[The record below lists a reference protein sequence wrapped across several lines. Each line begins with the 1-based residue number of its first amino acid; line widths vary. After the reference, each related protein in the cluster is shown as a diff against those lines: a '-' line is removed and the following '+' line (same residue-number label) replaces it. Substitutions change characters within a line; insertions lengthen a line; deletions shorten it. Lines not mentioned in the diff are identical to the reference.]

1 MIGIMTKNWQG
12 IGLALG
18 LLSFSSVHAQVQ
30 HSLQLAQNSVQCVT
44 VQCLSARSATTNSS
58 VQPQTQQAVKPKAKE
73 VLDSNCVTVTGTASS
88 ENVDEAFARQMAI
101 RNGLNFATLNNNVTV
116 SADHS
121 IKNFELTRDAT
132 RFTSSSKVE
141 SYKILKEG
149 FEEAYDSYGEEKKR
163 PLNYQVKMEV
173 CLTENPKV
181 CENLSGNHY
190 QPRLV
195 IAPLAV
201 AKNYQTRDISNLI
214 SGYQSELNRRL
225 IDSGYRNL
233 TVLNQSPAIDEQSG
247 IYPNTSRQVLE
258 PIRDKTGAQY
268 MLMSVLRS
276 ASSHVEDGQ
285 YLNPVKHFYNLP
297 VENDARYLE
306 VDWYLVDLMQNT
318 VIHQQ
323 RKGFDVKGDVRVGRD
338 RPFGSSAFF
347 ATDTGMAFHAL
358 LTQQVRDVEN
368 TLKCKELN
376 TQIIDIRG
384 EDYVIYLNADSGAKV
399 GDELAVYQRNG
410 RSVQFQGI
418 DLGDD
423 ELPTAFIKIKRIL
436 PRFAVAELV
445 AKKGTVQLGDKVK
458 AW

>member
-1 MIGIMTKNWQG
+1 MVIGRQFF
-12 IGLALG
+12 LFALG
-18 LLSFSSVHAQVQ
+18 LVGSSAVYAQAFDKSSF
-30 HSLQLAQNSVQCVT
+30 LLAEANVQCMT
-44 VQCLSARSATTNSS
+44 VQCISAQSATEKRP
-58 VQPQTQQAVKPKAKE
+58 VAPQKKKPASTE
-73 VLDSNCVTVTGTASS
+73 SQFDVDNNCVTVTGTASS

-101 RNGLNFATLNNNVTV
+101 RNGLNFATLNNNVTI
-116 SADHS
+116 SSDHS
-121 IKNFELTRDAT
+121 IENFQLTRDAT

-149 FEEAYDSYGEEKKR
+149 FEEAFDAYGEEKTR

-181 CENLSGNHY
+181 CENLSGNYY

-195 IAPLAV
+195 VAPLAV

-214 SGYQSELNRRL
+214 AGYQTELNRRL
-225 IDSGYRNL
+225 VGSGYRNI
-233 TVLNQSPAIDEQSG
+233 TVLNQSPAIDEQVG
-247 IYPNTSRQVLE
+247 IYPNTSKQVLE

-276 ASSHVEDGQ
+276 ASSHVEGGK

-297 VENDARYLE
+297 VEKDARYLE
-306 VDWYLVDLMQNT
+306 VDWYLVDLMKNT

-323 RKGFDVKGDVRVGRD
+323 RKGFDIKGDVRVGRD
-338 RPFGSSAFF
+338 RPFGSNAFF

-358 LTQQVRDVEN
+358 LTEQVRDVGKA
-368 TLKCKELN
+368 LKCKELN
-376 TQIIDIRG
+376 TQIIDVRG
-384 EDYVIYLNADSGAKV
+384 DDYVIYLNADSGAKV
-399 GDELAVYQRNG
+399 GDELAVYQRIG

-418 DLGDD
+418 DLGSD
-423 ELPTAFIKIKRIL
+423 EVPTAFIKIKRIL

-445 AKKGTVQLGDKVK
+445 AKKGVIQLGDTVK

>member
-1 MIGIMTKNWQG
+1 MRKGWQG
-12 IGLALG
+12 IWFAVGLIGVGSVQAQPENRF
-18 LLSFSSVHAQVQ
+18 LLAE
-30 HSLQLAQNSVQCVT
+30 AKVQCVT
-44 VQCLSARSATTNSS
+44 VQCLSAQSTAA
-58 VQPQTQQAVKPKAKE
+58 PLPAVNQINKTARLESQEK
-73 VLDSNCVTVTGTASS
+73 VDNNCVTVTGTASS
-88 ENVDEAFARQMAI
+88 ESVDEAFARQMAI
-101 RNGLNFATLNNNVTV
+101 RNGLDFATLNNNVTI
-116 SADHS
+116 SSDHS
-121 IKNFELTRDAT
+121 IENFELTRDAT

-149 FEEAYDSYGEEKKR
+149 FEEAFDTYGEEKKR

-214 SGYQSELNRRL
+214 AGYQSELNRRL
-225 IDSGYRNL
+225 LDSGYRNL
-233 TVLNQSPAIDEQSG
+233 TLLNRTVAIDEQAG
-247 IYPNTSRQVLE
+247 IYPNTSKQVLE

-276 ASSHVEDGQ
+276 ASSHVEGGK

-297 VENDARYLE
+297 VEKDARFLE
-306 VDWYLVDLMQNT
+306 VDWYLVDLMNGT

-323 RKGFDVKGDVRVGRD
+323 RKGFDIKGEVRVGRD
-338 RPFGSSAFF
+338 RPFGSNAFF

-358 LTQQVRDVEN
+358 LTEQVRDVEKA
-368 TLKCKELN
+368 LQCKELN
-376 TQIIDIRG
+376 TQIIDVRG
-384 EDYVIYLNADSGAKV
+384 DDYVIYLNAASGAKV
-399 GDELAVYQRNG
+399 GDELAVYQRFG
-410 RSVQFQGI
+410 RSVQFQGV
-418 DLGDD
+418 DLGSD
-423 ELPTAFIKIKRIL
+423 ETPTAFIKIKRIL

-445 AKKGTVQLGDKVK
+445 AKKGVVQLGDTVK